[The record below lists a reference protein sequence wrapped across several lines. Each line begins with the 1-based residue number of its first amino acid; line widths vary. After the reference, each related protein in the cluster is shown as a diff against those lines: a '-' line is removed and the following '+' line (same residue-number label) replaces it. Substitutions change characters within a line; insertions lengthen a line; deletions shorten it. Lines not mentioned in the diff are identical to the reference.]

1 MDSKDRRYISELRT
15 VLDTNIDYYEYM
27 LMRYFNDTSIDL
39 RGSWDAQWRNI
50 GFDIPSDSDLLRSAY
65 MNVIK
70 SVIDSLVSKLS
81 NQKVRPYFN
90 AINGDWNTKRTVRN
104 VQQYF
109 DILFDNQ
116 KINKKIATAFKL
128 SCIMGKGYIFVNP
141 ITYEITSLPAHCVST
156 LQCEERYG
164 KAEHALIR
172 FLNFPTSKLAEY
184 GIDYNGNTFK
194 CTFQMY
200 ISTAEK
206 KIALLVNSAVAKE
219 YKYDHDA
226 LPLVSLFFT
235 SPVFGTN
242 TTSIVQELDGIQ
254 TQIDFINSQISAA
267 TQISPANQTFVI
279 EGSNLNPKDLT
290 NKAGTVYGIK
300 MPPGVNTPPVVSI
313 APRMF
318 DPQWQQMLDYYKKT
332 AYEMIGVSE
341 LSSMSKKPSGLD
353 SGVALQTMEDIESD
367 RFETQ
372 VDHYINAFV
381 DLAKLLIEILP
392 DDEDILPESLNTSS
406 LKWKDIKKQSDL
418 FKVQYSAASSLSKD
432 PAEKIKQIMQ
442 LTQIGLITP
451 DKVARYLDMPDLE
464 DAYHNA
470 SAVADGVSQCI
481 TRAIEEEDYSVPDW
495 VSYENLAQE
504 ITVTQNELYSSLTD
518 DKKNNEKVFE
528 AIKRLTML
536 EDSLA
541 TKMEENG
548 YIQTQQPEEAVES
561 ESGIGIAPSA
571 VEAGDITS
579 TIEENPVEPTDAM
592 VNEPID
598 KVTENGVG
606 DELAQVQ
613 N

>member
-1 MDSKDRRYISELRT
+1 MDSKDRKYISELRT

-39 RGSWDAQWRNI
+39 RGSWDTQWRNI

-65 MNVIK
+65 MNIIK

-90 AINGDWNTKRTVRN
+90 AINGDWNTKRTVKN

-116 KINKKIATAFKL
+116 KINKKVATAFKL
-128 SCIMGKGYIFVNP
+128 ACIMGKGYIFVNP
-141 ITYEITSLPAHCVST
+141 VTYEIMPLPAHCVAT

-164 KAEHALIR
+164 QAEHAIIR
-172 FLNFPTSKLAEY
+172 FLNFPTAKLSDY
-184 GIDYNGNTFK
+184 GVDYSGNNFK
-194 CTFQMY
+194 CNLQLY
-200 ISTAEK
+200 ISVPEK
-206 KIALLVNSAVAKE
+206 KLCIIVNSSVVKE
-219 YKYDHDA
+219 YKYDHDT

-254 TQIDFINSQISAA
+254 TQVDFINSQISAA
-267 TQISPANQTFVI
+267 TQISPVNQTFVV

-300 MPPGVNTPPVVSI
+300 MPPGVSVPPVVSV

-318 DPQWQQMLDYYKKT
+318 DPQWQSLLDYYKKT
-332 AYEMIGVSE
+332 AYEIIGISE

-381 DLAKLLIEILP
+381 DLAKLLIEVLP
-392 DDEDILPESLNTSS
+392 DNEDILPESLNTSS

-442 LTQIGLITP
+442 LTQIGLISP

-481 TRAIEEEDYSVPDW
+481 TRAIDEGDYSVPDW

-504 ITVTQNELYSSLTD
+504 ITVIQNELYSSLTD
-518 DKKNNEKVFE
+518 DEKNNEKVLE

-536 EDSLA
+536 EDNLA

-579 TIEENPVEPTDAM
+579 TIEENPVEPNDAM
-592 VNEPID
+592 VNEPL
-598 KVTENGVG
+598 EESGA
-606 DELAQVQ
+606 EEA
-613 N
+613 